1 MLMLAAINLVSIYK
15 IGRIGWRKG
24 RRNTRRR
31 TRRGNEMR
39 AAALPRAIS
48 LSFLNKMRARVRP
61 LLPVVIF
68 DFLCPLHQGG
78 MSIVISA
85 VMLVDNEIVDIVH
98 VELYYG
104 LFDVLLHINSESVA
118 FVLETRNIG

>member
-1 MLMLAAINLVSIYK
+1 
-15 IGRIGWRKG
+15 
-24 RRNTRRR
+24 
-31 TRRGNEMR
+31 MR